1 MPECSAKRKLKIR
14 ADNCLVNKCVE
25 PNSEQSSKSKYKNRQ
40 TKTYSDIRTVNFYY
54 QEYLIHLAHVKNIM
68 VTIFLDSTTNIELA
82 KEISTDIAVAF
93 EKLNAKI
100 PDIRSHCQ

>member
-1 MPECSAKRKLKIR
+1 
-14 ADNCLVNKCVE
+14 
-25 PNSEQSSKSKYKNRQ
+25 
-40 TKTYSDIRTVNFYY
+40 
-54 QEYLIHLAHVKNIM
+54 M

-82 KEISTDIAVAF
+82 KEISNDIALAF

>member
-1 MPECSAKRKLKIR
+1 
-14 ADNCLVNKCVE
+14 
-25 PNSEQSSKSKYKNRQ
+25 
-40 TKTYSDIRTVNFYY
+40 
-54 QEYLIHLAHVKNIM
+54 M
-68 VTIFLDSTTNIELA
+68 VTIFLDSHTNIELA